1 MDRPGPLLRVGFPF
15 VTSIGGFT
23 GGVTAA
29 YPRDMAIGEEGRL
42 YILVVLPEVRRHGIR
57 VGNWDDEVLGTIDIC
72 DEWYYD
78 LSGAYCGQWLHGL
91 IRDRDENLF
100 VSDEAL
106 HWISMFSREGELLD
120 RWGEHGDGDGQLDR
134 PSGIAFD
141 AEENMY
147 VVDTLNHR
155 VQKFT
160 KDGKYL
166 MKWGSF
172 GDGDGQFNMPW
183 GIALDEQGDVYVSDW
198 RNDRIQRF
206 TADGQFILKLG
217 TTGSGDG
224 QLDRPAGV
232 AVDSDGD
239 IYVADMRNNRVQQF
253 DATGQYVGNFL
264 GDAPVDEERQAG
276 LRSRGLR
283 ASEVAALEQGKRLA
297 LPMSVRLDDQGRLCI
312 VDHDAHRIQ
321 VYQKEAYPQIMEEP
335 KVPSLIFNPLS

>member
-1 MDRPGPLLRVGFPF
+1 MLRLGFPF
-15 VTSIGGFT
+15 V
-23 GGVTAA
+23 AA
-29 YPRDMAIGEEGRL
+29 LEGYAKGTYIALPTDVAIGEEGRL
-42 YILVVLPEVRRHGIR
+42 YILAMIPELKRHGIR
-57 VGNWDDEVLGTIDIC
+57 VASWDDGMLGNIDVC
-72 DEWYYD
+72 EEWSYDES
-78 LSGAYCGQWLHGL
+78 SGSYMGQWLHAI

-172 GDGDGQFNMPW
+172 GYGDGQFNMPW

-253 DATGQYVGNFL
+253 DATGQYVGKFL
-264 GDAPVDEERQAG
+264 GDAPMGEDRQAG
-276 LRSRGLR
+276 LRRRGLR
-283 ASEVAALEQGKRLA
+283 ESEVARLERSKTLGH
-297 LPMSVRLDDQGRLCI
+297 PISVRLGDQGRLYI
-312 VDHDAHRIQ
+312 LEWGANRIQ
-321 VYQKEAYPQIMEEP
+321 MYQKEAYPQIMEELR
-335 KVPSLIFNPLS
+335 VPSTSLLSS